1 MEKAMTEVSVMM
13 VGLQPDLI
21 DFSDPAYAAFP
32 GMTAEKVMAGLNAD
46 QARLTALGYHTSLCL
61 VDFGETAE
69 RVLRQRLG
77 EKPVDCVV
85 VGAGVRLIAKNTALF
100 EKLLAVVH
108 RTAPSAAICFN
119 TGPTDSAEAVG
130 RWFSSPQRA

>member
-1 MEKAMTEVSVMM
+1 MTEVNVLM

-21 DFSDPAYAAFP
+21 NYSDPAYAAFP

-46 QARLTALGYHTSLCL
+46 VAGLTSLGYHLSLCL

-69 RVLRQRLG
+69 SVLRQRLG
-77 EKPVDCVV
+77 EKPVDCVMI
-85 VGAGVRLIAKNTALF
+85 GAGVRLIAKNTALF

-108 RTAPSAAICFN
+108 CTAPNAMICFN

-130 RWFSSPQRA
+130 RWFPSPQRA

>member
-1 MEKAMTEVSVMM
+1 MTEVSVLM

-46 QARLTALGYHTSLCL
+46 VARLTSLGYDTSLCL
-61 VDFGETAE
+61 VDFGATAE
-69 RVLRQRLG
+69 SVLRERLG
-77 EKPVDCVV
+77 EKPVDCVML
-85 VGAGVRLIAKNTALF
+85 GAGLRLIAKNTALF

-108 RTAPSAAICFN
+108 RTAPNAAICFN

-130 RWFSSPQRA
+130 RWFPSPQRA

>member
-1 MEKAMTEVSVMM
+1 MTEVSVMM

-21 DFSDPAYAAFP
+21 DYSDPAYAAFP

-46 QARLTALGYHTSLCL
+46 QARLRSLGYDTSLCL

-69 RVLRQRLG
+69 GVLREKLG
-77 EKPVDCVV
+77 AKSVDCVMI
-85 VGAGVRLIAKNTALF
+85 GAGGRLIAKNTALF

-108 RTAPSAAICFN
+108 RTNPNATICFN

-130 RWFSSPQRA
+130 RWFPPPQRS